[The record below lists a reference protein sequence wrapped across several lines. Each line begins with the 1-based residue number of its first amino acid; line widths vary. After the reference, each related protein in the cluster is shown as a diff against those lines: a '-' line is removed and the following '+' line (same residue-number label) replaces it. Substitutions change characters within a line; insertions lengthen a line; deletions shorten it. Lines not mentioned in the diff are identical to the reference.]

1 MNFKYFDFPIYVDKT
16 SDIQKI
22 LDTTES
28 VFRVFLHKSD
38 WNPPN
43 EELLY
48 KILHALKLNIEKD
61 VQILVLEQ
69 GQNAHISSII
79 NDNEIQKF
87 LAFGLNANR
96 IGLQIKTL
104 PYKVISVKN
113 FKILFSH
120 KLEDLQKNV
129 NYKKL
134 LWAQL
139 QNL

>member
-1 MNFKYFDFPIYVDKT
+1 LNFKYFDFPIYVDKT
-16 SDIQKI
+16 SDIEKI
-22 LDTTES
+22 LETKES

-69 GQNAHISSII
+69 GQNAHISSNIS
-79 NDNEIQKF
+79 NTEGQKF

-104 PYKVISVKN
+104 PYKVISIKN